1 MIWKP
6 RVYFLIACPSNLEYI
21 EHCNMPLTLI
31 PTPIGHSDDFTLRG
45 LAELRA
51 ADHIIV
57 EERKE
62 STRWLRAHGITKGQY
77 ETLNEHSTAEDLSFL
92 TEMCRT
98 SKVALITDC
107 GTPGFCD
114 PGADLVRRCRDE
126 KIHVQA
132 LPGASSLMTLLS
144 LSGERLDQFVFR
156 GFLPVKT
163 EEREPA
169 WRELQR
175 ETRAVV
181 LLETPYRCR
190 KWLNEAAQFLPD
202 RRFLLALN
210 LTQESEF
217 VVEALG
223 RDLPGK
229 VAPDKA
235 ELICLLLAKSPAR

>member
-1 MIWKP
+1 
-6 RVYFLIACPSNLEYI
+6 
-21 EHCNMPLTLI
+21 MPLVLV

-51 ADHIIV
+51 ADQIIV

-62 STRWLRAHGITKGQY
+62 STRWLRAHGISRGQY
-77 ETLNEHSTAEDLSFL
+77 ETLNEHTTADDMKMLL
-92 TEMCRT
+92 QMCRT
-98 SKVALITDC
+98 QTVALITDC

-114 PGADLVRRCRDE
+114 PGADLVKLCRAE
-126 KIHVQA
+126 KIPIKA

-144 LSGERLDQFVFR
+144 LSGERLDQFLFR

-169 WRELQR
+169 WRELKN
-175 ETRAVV
+175 ETKAAV

-190 KWLNEAAQFLPD
+190 KWLLEAAQYLPD
-202 RRFLLALN
+202 RRFLLAIN
-210 LTQESEF
+210 LTQDDEL

-223 RDLPGK
+223 RELPHK
-229 VAPDKA
+229 VSADKA
-235 ELICLLLAKSPAR
+235 ELIALIYASDKAIRKNEPLHR